1 VSIMGKFCTS
11 CGTALNE
18 GAKFCAKCGAN
29 AFQSNES
36 AQISTAATTQPVK
49 SEQEIPKTMN
59 STKKKPPINRA
70 SDDAPQHSPMG
81 AGKFIIAYI
90 CQSLMVLKNPK
101 QMLPTVLL
109 GLVWLVLALLGSFG
123 INPFPVRILSFL
135 TFAQGGMFGGV
146 FGAVG
151 GILGKVAVAAFLN
164 AAIVPLFQKKAPF
177 SGIGG
182 GIKGFFSGIAVKS
195 ITAVAP
201 LLGGVGASLLLYAF
215 MNSNQSLQNSMV
227 GIIAFVMLLQ
237 NLGRQGGFLWGLA
250 FSAANSLSK
259 GRTPSYISVT
269 RCISGMTLG
278 FALGVALSVIGLRW
292 CSGLG
297 VLLLLVAL
305 ISGVVS
311 KNKKE
316 AAKV

>member
-1 VSIMGKFCTS
+1 MGKFCTS
-11 CGTALNE
+11 CGAALNE

-36 AQISTAATTQPVK
+36 AQISTEMPKAAK

-59 STKKKPPINRA
+59 STKKKPSIDQA

-81 AGKFIIAYI
+81 ARKFIIAYI
-90 CQSLMVLKNPK
+90 RQSLTVLKNPK
-101 QMLPTVLL
+101 QMIPTVVL

-123 INPFPVRILSFL
+123 INPLPIRILSFL

-146 FGAVG
+146 LGAAG
-151 GILGKVAVAAFLN
+151 GILGKVVVAAFLN
-164 AAIVPLFQKKAPF
+164 AAIVPLFHKKAPF

-182 GIKGFFSGIAVKS
+182 GIKGFFSGLAVKS

-201 LLGGVGASLLLYAF
+201 LLGGIGTSLLLYAF
-215 MNSNQSLQNSMV
+215 MNSTQSLQNSMV

-259 GRTPSYISVT
+259 GRTPSYIGVT
-269 RCISGMTLG
+269 RCVSGMTLG
-278 FALGVALSVIGLRW
+278 FALGVALSAMGLRW
-292 CSGLG
+292 CAWLG
-297 VLLLLVAL
+297 TALLIAAL
-305 ISGVVS
+305 IFIIIS
-311 KNKKE
+311 KGKKE
-316 AAKV
+316 VAAA

>member
-1 VSIMGKFCTS
+1 MGKFCTS

-18 GAKFCAKCGAN
+18 GAKFCAKCGSN

-36 AQISTAATTQPVK
+36 AQISTETPPQAAK
-49 SEQEIPKTMN
+49 SEQGIPKTMN

-70 SDDAPQHSPMG
+70 SDNAPQHSPMG

-90 CQSLMVLKNPK
+90 RQSLTVLKNPK
-101 QMLPTVLL
+101 QMLPTALL

-123 INPFPVRILSFL
+123 INPLPVRILSFL

-215 MNSNQSLQNSMV
+215 MNSTQSLQNSMV
-227 GIIAFVMLLQ
+227 GIIAFIMLLQ
-237 NLGRQGGFLWGLA
+237 GIGKQGGFLWGLA

-259 GRTPSYISVT
+259 GRTPSYIGVT

-278 FALGVALSVIGLRW
+278 FALSVALSAMGLRW
-292 CSGLG
+292 CAWLG
-297 VLLLLVAL
+297 TVLLIAAL
-305 ISGVVS
+305 IFVIVS
-311 KNKKE
+311 KGKKE
-316 AAKV
+316 VAAA

>member
-1 VSIMGKFCTS
+1 MGKFCTS

-36 AQISTAATTQPVK
+36 AQISTETPPEAAK
-49 SEQEIPKTMN
+49 SKQKILKTMN

-81 AGKFIIAYI
+81 AGKFITAYI
-90 CQSLMVLKNPK
+90 NQSLTVLKNPK
-101 QMLPTVLL
+101 QMLPTVVL
-109 GLVWLVLALLGSFG
+109 GLVWLVLALLGSLG
-123 INPFPVRILSFL
+123 INPLPVRILSFL

-146 FGAVG
+146 LSAAG
-151 GILGKVAVAAFLN
+151 GILGKVVVAAFLN
-164 AAIVPLFQKKAPF
+164 AAIMPLFQKKAPF

-182 GIKGFFSGIAVKS
+182 GIKGFFGGLAVKS

-201 LLGGVGASLLLYAF
+201 LLGGVGASFLLYTF
-215 MNSNQSLQNSMV
+215 MNSTQSLQNSMV

-259 GRTPSYISVT
+259 GRTPSYIGVT

-278 FALGVALSVIGLRW
+278 FALGVTLSAMGLRW
-292 CSGLG
+292 CAWLG
-297 VLLLLVAL
+297 IVLLIAAL
-305 ISGVVS
+305 IFVIVS

-316 AAKV
+316 VAAA

>member
-1 VSIMGKFCTS
+1 MGKFCTS
-11 CGTALNE
+11 CGAVLNE
-18 GAKFCAKCGAN
+18 GTKFCAKCGAN

-36 AQISTAATTQPVK
+36 AQISTETPPEAAK
-49 SEQEIPKTMN
+49 SKQKILKTMN

-70 SDDAPQHSPMG
+70 SDDAPPHSPMG

-90 CQSLMVLKNPK
+90 RQSLAVLKNPK
-101 QMLPTVLL
+101 QMLPTALL
-109 GLVWLVLALLGSFG
+109 GLAWLVLALLGSFG
-123 INPFPVRILSFL
+123 INPLPVRILSFL

-182 GIKGFFSGIAVKS
+182 GIKGFFGGLAIKS
-195 ITAVAP
+195 MTAVAP

-227 GIIAFVMLLQ
+227 GIISFVMLLQ
-237 NLGRQGGFLWGLA
+237 GIGKQGGFLWGLA
-250 FSAANSLSK
+250 FSAANALSK
-259 GRTPSYISVT
+259 GRTPSYIGVT

-278 FALGVALSVIGLRW
+278 FALGVALSAIRLRW
-292 CSGLG
+292 CGWLG
-297 VLLLLVAL
+297 MLLLIASL
-305 ISGVVS
+305 IFVIVS
-311 KNKKE
+311 KNKKGV
-316 AAKV
+316 AAA

>member
-1 VSIMGKFCTS
+1 MGKFCTS
-11 CGTALNE
+11 CGTALDE
-18 GAKFCAKCGAN
+18 GAKFCAVCGAN

-36 AQISTAATTQPVK
+36 SQISTEMPPEAAK
-49 SEQEIPKTMN
+49 SEQEIPKTKN
-59 STKKKPPINRA
+59 STKKQPPIDRA
-70 SDDAPQHSPMG
+70 SDDGPQHNPMG

-90 CQSLMVLKNPK
+90 RQSLTVLKNPK
-101 QMLPTVLL
+101 QMLPTVVL
-109 GLVWLVLALLGSFG
+109 GLVWLVLALLGSLG
-123 INPFPVRILSFL
+123 INPLPVRILSFL

-146 FGAVG
+146 LSAVG
-151 GILGKVAVAAFLN
+151 GILGKVMVAAFLN

-182 GIKGFFSGIAVKS
+182 GIKGFFGGLAVKS

-215 MNSNQSLQNSMV
+215 MNTTQSLQNSMV

-250 FSAANSLSK
+250 FSAANSFSK
-259 GRTPSYISVT
+259 GRTPSYIGVT

-278 FALGVALSVIGLRW
+278 FAIGVTLSAMGLRW
-292 CSGLG
+292 CAWLG
-297 VLLLLVAL
+297 IVLLIAAL
-305 ISGVVS
+305 IFVIVS

-316 AAKV
+316 VAAA